1 MFSLIKLIYQLT
13 KEFFKMTFTKNS
25 RIAHSYA
32 ILILAGEIT
41 IDDVPNI
48 GNLREIV
55 IQIITGE

>member
-1 MFSLIKLIYQLT
+1 
-13 KEFFKMTFTKNS
+13 MTFTKNS

-48 GNLREIV
+48 GNLREVV